1 MKPSSPTHRLT
12 GVCLA
17 ALTTML
23 LATPGPVL
31 ATPQQAIAVE
41 NGPTTIGAKWSRRVV
56 SVRYIPAATTFLGG
70 GRVQVVMRLKN
81 VSPLPLPTLGG
92 GGLRIVLTGR
102 TTYTPASLS
111 WERTGMVAR
120 NGEVTLTA
128 TFDVPTDHQGDVVSI
143 QVTEPDPRAPM
154 REAQGGV
161 LPLPRLPAPAATPS
175 PADQPPAG
183 PALSTPPIRPFRES
197 GVQAFPGSPDFRQ
210 MGQWRVRIDRIVY
223 GSANPRDGHGTGL
236 TVIEATL
243 QNTTNAPL
251 KLRSAWIRGVVT
263 EEGGRTTANGYDAR
277 VAFGGR
283 NYLGQDEITVPS
295 GEYVEIDLASYL
307 VDAAAQRLAR
317 QWTLTLSPPGVPPA
331 SFSLD
336 LPRFTKADPPRNNT
350 PPPAP
355 APPPAPP
362 PPPPALTPPADP
374 APNFPAEAAMRALE
388 GDYVYNGSGRLNLR
402 YQDGLLVGELR
413 TDQPAPDPVRLT
425 LSPQGRLVG
434 VMQRAGQ
441 SADTTWFAVDLTPSF
456 DRTRLEGSAAYVHR
470 PSNSPM
476 PFSARREPPPPPA
489 PSPTPQG
496 GPGGVAGGG
505 DYRPTAYLDMRI
517 DRVGRTADGSVEV
530 ILAARNSSQERKGV
544 QYDTQ
549 RFALIG
555 SDGFEYGWDGNY
567 YGQSGAEHLN
577 ETIWLQPQAQSRV
590 TYVFPRVPADVT
602 AARLILRENGA
613 QTTVFELPR

>member
-1 MKPSSPTHRLT
+1 MFKPSSPKPRLT

-17 ALTTML
+17 TLTTL
-23 LATPGPVL
+23 FVATPGYVL
-31 ATPQQAIAVE
+31 ATPQQAIVVE
-41 NGPTTIGAKWSRRVV
+41 NGPTTIGTRWSRRVV
-56 SVRYIPAATTFLGG
+56 SVRYTPSPTAFLGG

-92 GGLRIVLTGR
+92 GGLRVVLNGR
-102 TTYTPASLS
+102 TTYAPASLD
-111 WERTGMVAR
+111 WDRTGVVAR

-128 TFDVPTDHQGDVVSI
+128 TFNVPTDHQGEVSSI

-161 LPLPRLPAPAATPS
+161 LPLPRPPAPAPAPAATL
-175 PADQPPAG
+175 PPA
-183 PALSTPPIRPFRES
+183 PPVLSTPPIRPFRES
-197 GVQAFPGSPDFRQ
+197 GVQAFQGSPDFSQ
-210 MGQWRVRIDRIVY
+210 IGQWRVRVDRVVY

-243 QNTTNAPL
+243 QNTANAPL
-251 KLRSAWIRGVVT
+251 RLRSAWIRGVVT
-263 EEGGRTTANGYDAR
+263 EEGGRATANGYDTR
-277 VAFGGR
+277 VVFNGR
-283 NYLGQDEITVPS
+283 GYLGQDEITVPP
-295 GEYVEIDLASYL
+295 GGHVEIDLASYL

-317 QWTLTLSPPGVPPA
+317 QWTLTLSPPDASPA
-331 SFSLD
+331 SFSLA
-336 LPRFTKADPPRNNT
+336 LPRFTAPDRSPT
-350 PPPAP
+350 PTPAP
-355 APPPAPP
+355 APTPP
-362 PPPPALTPPADP
+362 PPPPVLTPPAEP
-374 APNFPAEAAMRALE
+374 APNRPGEAAMRALE
-388 GDYVYNGSGRLNLR
+388 GDYIYNGSGWLSLR
-402 YQDGLLVGELR
+402 YQDGLLVGEVR
-413 TDQPAPDPVRLT
+413 TEQPAPDPVRLT

-441 SADTTWFAVDLTPSF
+441 SAETTWFAVDLTPSF

-470 PSNSPM
+470 PANSPM
-476 PFSARREPPPPPA
+476 PFSARRDAPPQPA

-496 GPGGVAGGG
+496 GSVTGTG
-505 DYRPTAYLDMRI
+505 DYRPTAYLDMKVDRI
-517 DRVGRTADGSVEV
+517 GRTADGSVEV
-530 ILAARNSSQERKGV
+530 ILAARNSSEERKGV

-567 YGQSGAEHLN
+567 YGQSGAEHLK
-577 ETIWLQPQAQSRV
+577 ETIWLQPQAQARV

-602 AARLILRENGA
+602 AARLILRENGT

>member
-1 MKPSSPTHRLT
+1 MPQPSCPTPRLT

-17 ALTTML
+17 ALTTL
-23 LATPGPVL
+23 FVATPGPVL

-56 SVRYIPAATTFLGG
+56 SVRYSRSPTALLSGG
-70 GRVQVVMRLKN
+70 QVQVVMRLKN

-92 GGLRIVLTGR
+92 GGLRIVLNGR
-102 TTYTPASLS
+102 TTYAPASLN
-111 WERTGMVAR
+111 WDRTGMVAR

-128 TFDVPTDHQGDVVSI
+128 TFNVPADHQGEVTSI

-161 LPLPRLPAPAATPS
+161 LLLPRLPAPP
-175 PADQPPAG
+175 PPPAAPL
-183 PALSTPPIRPFRES
+183 PAPPVLSTPPIKPFEDS
-197 GVQAFPGSPDFRQ
+197 GIQAFPGSPDFSPL
-210 MGQWRVRIDRIVY
+210 GQWRVRINRVVY

-236 TVIEATL
+236 TRFEATL
-243 QNTTNAPL
+243 QNTTSSPL
-251 KLRSAWIRGVVT
+251 RLRSAWIRGVVT
-263 EEGGRTTANGYDAR
+263 EEGGRATANGYDAR
-277 VAFGGR
+277 VGFNGR
-283 NYLGQDEITVPS
+283 NYLGQDEITVPP
-295 GEYVEIDLASYL
+295 GGYVELDLTSYL
-307 VDAAAQRLAR
+307 ADAAAQRLAR
-317 QWTLTLSPPGVPPA
+317 RWTLTLSAPDASPA

-355 APPPAPP
+355 APPPPAPP
-362 PPPPALTPPADP
+362 PPPPVLTPPAEP
-374 APNFPAEAAMRALE
+374 APNRPAEAAMRALE
-388 GDYVYNGSGRLNLR
+388 GDYVYNGSGRLSLS
-402 YQDGLLVGELR
+402 YQDGLLIGEVR
-413 TDQPAPDPVRLT
+413 TDQPGPDRVKLT

-456 DRTRLEGSAAYVHR
+456 DGTRLEGSAAYVHR
-470 PSNSPM
+470 PTNSPM
-476 PFSARREPPPPPA
+476 PFSARRESPPQPA

-496 GPGGVAGGG
+496 GSVAGTG

-530 ILAARNSSQERKGV
+530 ILAARNSSGERKGV
-544 QYDTQ
+544 QHDTQ

-555 SDGFEYGWDGNY
+555 SDGFEYGWDGNF

-602 AARLILRENGA
+602 PARLILRENGA
-613 QTTVFELPR
+613 QSVVFELPR